1 MVNGKKDYY
10 EILGVPRNATQ
21 EEIKKAFWE
30 LAKKWHPDRVP
41 PEKKKEAEEKF
52 KEINE
57 AYQVLSDPEKRK
69 LYDMYGP
76 DGVRGASTAGG
87 QTYYSGSFE
96 DFVKQVFG
104 EDFFGFSDIFEDI
117 FGFGRSHKG
126 SSRRRTVHYEEQR
139 PRILLEVPLKEVYS
153 GSDFEREVVVETR
166 NECKKCGGSG
176 LIGGETCKKC
186 GGRGMI
192 GFSKGFFSFSQTCP
206 ECQGYGRKVQSC
218 SKCGGRG
225 FEPRYET
232 IKVKIPRGVR
242 DGDVIRTSDIEF
254 IVRIIPNPNFKIQG
268 DDIISEITVDTL
280 TATVG
285 GEIPFI
291 LPDDSEIKVK
301 IPEFTDSGML
311 LTLKDL
317 GMPRR
322 DGKRGALYLRVKIV
336 SPKYL
341 TSEEKEIIRK
351 VKDGM
356 GARSESRRYH

>member
-1 MVNGKKDYY
+1 MHDGKKDYY
-10 EILGVPRNATQ
+10 EILGVSRNASQ

-69 LYDMYGP
+69 LYDMYGAE
-76 DGVRGASTAGG
+76 GVRGSSSYT
-87 QTYYSGSFE
+87 QYSGNFE
-96 DFVKQVFG
+96 EFVKQVFG

-117 FGFGRSHKG
+117 FGFGG
-126 SSRRRTVHYEEQR
+126 SRKSRKRARYEEEG
-139 PRILLEVPLKEVYS
+139 PRILLEIPLKDAYS

-166 NECKKCGGSG
+166 NECKKCGGTG
-176 LIGGETCKKC
+176 LVGGETCKRC

-206 ECQGYGRKVQSC
+206 ECRGYGRKMQTC

-225 FEPRYET
+225 FDPKYET

-242 DGDVIRTSDIEF
+242 DGDVIRASDVEF
-254 IVRIIPNPNFKIQG
+254 IVRLIPHPNFKIQG
-268 DDIISEITVDTL
+268 DDVISEITVDTL

-285 GEIPFI
+285 GEIPFV
-291 LPDDSEIKVK
+291 LPDDSEIKVR
-301 IPEFTDSGML
+301 IPEATDSGIL

-317 GMPRR
+317 GMPRK
-322 DGKRGALYLRVKIV
+322 DGKRGVLYLRVKIV

-341 TSEEKEIIRK
+341 TPEEKEVIRNI
-351 VKDGM
+351 KDSM
-356 GARSESRRYH
+356 RNRSESRRYH